1 MGLLDVFK
9 RKTKEQP
16 YQEREGADE
25 EEIERSEERRVGNEC
40 L

>member
-25 EEIERSEERRVGNEC
+25 EEIEIYSGMRVDC
-40 L
+40 RH